1 MLLNGKKQGRS
12 IVHFTM
18 LLTMN
23 PITISALNTHILALF
38 ERDDLLRDVWVI
50 GEVSNWKKA
59 TSGHIYFTLKDDGAA
74 ISAVMWKGSALAH
87 TWLPREGDQVLAHG
101 YVGVYPERGVYQ
113 LYANRLQPIG
123 RGQLYADFEALKL
136 RLAAAGLFDAAR
148 KRPLAIAPRSIG
160 VITSPDGAALR
171 DILRVLTLRW
181 PLVEVVVFPTLVQ
194 GSEAPAQIANAIVA
208 ANQYAATVA
217 TLDTLILARGGG
229 SIEDLWAFNDERVA
243 YTLAESRI
251 PVITGVGHE
260 TDFTIVDF
268 VADLRAPTPSA
279 AAAAAVPDR
288 TELLDQLAG
297 VQRQLGEQALIFV
310 DLEQRRLHELRLRL
324 RRIDPKR
331 QLDLRRQS
339 LDDRER
345 YLRSELRRRLER
357 LRERNVAVRLRL
369 AALNP
374 ANVLRRGYS
383 IVQAADGSIVTTPAM
398 TDVNDEL
405 RVRTAGGEYQVKR
418 IK

>member
-1 MLLNGKKQGRS
+1 
-12 IVHFTM
+12 
-18 LLTMN
+18 MN

-59 TSGHIYFTLKDDGAA
+59 TSGHIYFTLKDDGAN

-113 LYANRLQPIG
+113 LYANRIQPVG
-123 RGQLYADFEALKL
+123 RGQLYAEFEALKL
-136 RLAAAGLFDAAR
+136 RMAAAGLFDAER
-148 KRPLAIAPRSIG
+148 KRPLALVPRLIG

-181 PLVEVVVFPTLVQ
+181 PLVKVIVFPTLVQ
-194 GSEAPAQIANAIVA
+194 GSEAPTQIASAIVA

-217 TLDTLILARGGG
+217 GLDTLILARGGG

-243 YTLAESRI
+243 YTLAESQI

-279 AAAAAVPDR
+279 AAAAVPDR
-288 TELLDQLAG
+288 ADLLEQLAG
-297 VQRQLGEQALIFV
+297 VQRQLSEQALSLI
-310 DLEQRRLHELRLRL
+310 DLEEQRLHELGLRL

-345 YLRSELRRRLER
+345 YLRSEVRRRLER
-357 LRERNVAVRLRL
+357 LRERNIAARLRL
-369 AALNP
+369 DALNP

-383 IVQAADGSIVTTPAM
+383 IVQSADGAIVTAPAM
-398 TDVNDEL
+398 TAVGAEL
-405 RVRTAGGEYQVKR
+405 NVRTAGGEYQVKR